1 MTDVKI
7 GLVGSLVK
15 FHPTDTPGELSN
27 VFYSPVSVTKNQ
39 GERISAFLWM
49 FVEISHEM
57 YFSTTLNE

>member
-7 GLVGSLVK
+7 GLVGSRAK
-15 FHPTDTPGELSN
+15 FHPTDTRVNELLN
-27 VFYSPVSVTKNQ
+27 VFCSPVSVTKNQ

-57 YFSTTLNE
+57 YFSTTNK